1 MSSAMKTLQEDFFPW
16 NEKFNVGVAFA
27 DVQHKQLV
35 DIINRLLHALVK
47 SEGRQVISR
56 TADELIRYAR
66 AHFAVEENVLQSCGY
81 PDFLA
86 HHAEHEVLAYAVLE
100 FYQTL
105 MGKEAGMTLHA
116 AAFLKKWMTRE
127 ILDTD
132 MKFAPFLKGKGVP

>member
-1 MSSAMKTLQEDFFPW
+1 MGTRQEDFFPW
-16 NEKFNVGVAFA
+16 SEKFNVGVAFA

-35 DIINRLLHALVK
+35 DIINRLHQALVNG
-47 SEGRQVISR
+47 EGRRVISR
-56 TADELIRYAR
+56 TADELIRYTR

-81 PDFLA
+81 PDFPA

-105 MGKEAGMTLHA
+105 MGKETGMTPHA
-116 AAFLKKWMTRE
+116 ATFLKKWMSRE
-127 ILDTD
+127 IFEAD